1 MAKRK
6 INYNAA
12 IDDVKKALHEL
23 CIDFYFTSG
32 QTQMILEKVESKRR
46 PQASTQG
53 VPDPPPT
60 PPGHGTGGGN

>member
-23 CIDFYFTSG
+23 CIDFYFSAEH
-32 QTQMILEKVESKRR
+32 TQMILDKVESKRR
-46 PQASTQG
+46 QATTQG
-53 VPDPPPT
+53 VPDPQDK